1 MLILDRF
8 AISKVRQHFLSY
20 GTSNSGEIF
29 TGVLYFAFGVSVHD
43 LKLTKREWTPP
54 TTLGVVGTLEGRSA
68 SIRTAAIRQ
77 CRISF

>member
-43 LKLTKREWTPP
+43 LKLTKIEWTP

-68 SIRTAAIRQ
+68 SIRTVAIRQ